1 MGIKSDFQLCFVTHL
16 SRTMLQWRSKALT
29 RPNSFLLL
37 RQLIKTCVLFFTDC
51 VSTDNGPVLNSSS
64 SWRASSSGVSSDF
77 GLFKAL

>member
-1 MGIKSDFQLCFVTHL
+1 MSEENTKYYSQYSSGAGKNSDFRLCLSAYL

-64 SWRASSSGVSSDF
+64 S
-77 GLFKAL
+77 